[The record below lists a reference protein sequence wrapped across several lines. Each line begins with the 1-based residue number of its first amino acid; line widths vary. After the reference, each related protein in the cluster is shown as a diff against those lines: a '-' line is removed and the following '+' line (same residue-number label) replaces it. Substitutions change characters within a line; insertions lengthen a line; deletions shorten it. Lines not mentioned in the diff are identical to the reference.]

1 MGAAV
6 ATVKDFFVGRR
17 SGLREERG
25 TLMASAME
33 DAMRT
38 MEVKSVLLLN
48 LNVSMISIHEEGE
61 DESASSLD

>member
-17 SGLREERG
+17 SGLRGERG

-38 MEVKSVLLLN
+38 MEVKALF
-48 LNVSMISIHEEGE
+48 
-61 DESASSLD
+61 

>member
-17 SGLREERG
+17 LGLRGGRG

-38 MEVKSVLLLN
+38 MEVKALF
-48 LNVSMISIHEEGE
+48 
-61 DESASSLD
+61 